1 MTPFG
6 TVPGRAYIEPGMNEI
21 ASGQPETPLPHD
33 HPVVAALLDAVRA
46 TRDRRWVDALDQFED
61 NLDASVLQNAPQA
74 RARFLSYY
82 AVCQAMVSARTRRA
96 LSLCETALGTCG
108 PEADLWL
115 NLGLVRLRARQR
127 DLAREAFMEGLRLAP
142 GHPELLMTLQRLR
155 RRRPPVFRFLPRG
168 HPLNRISGR
177 VLTRLRGL
185 VSAESSEPER
195 GP

>member
-1 MTPFG
+1 MHE
-6 TVPGRAYIEPGMNEI
+6 RASSEPE
-21 ASGQPETPLPHD
+21 PPLSPD
-33 HPVVAALLDAVRA
+33 EPAVAALLDAVRA
-46 TRDRRWVDALDQFED
+46 TRARRWVEALDQFED
-61 NLDASVLQNAPQA
+61 HLGAPVLQSAPRA

-127 DLAREAFMEGLRLAP
+127 DLAHEAFQEGLRLAP

-155 RRRPPVFRFLPRG
+155 RRRPPVFRFLPRS
-168 HPLNRISGR
+168 HPLNRLSGR
-177 VLTRLRGL
+177 FLSRLRGL
-185 VSAESSEPER
+185 VAPDVAAPEG